1 MVATMQ
7 TNTWQHNFVIFPQII
22 ICNVNFGHGFAVSFV
37 VVYIRV
43 TATSALPLFSKP
55 SALMTESG
63 SNLLLRLRGHNMFNL
78 VQTEIALEV
87 RLFAHRG

>member
-7 TNTWQHNFVIFPQII
+7 TNTRQRCAVIFPQII
-22 ICNVNFGHGFAVSFV
+22 ICNVNFGHAFAVSFV

-43 TATSALPLFSKP
+43 TATSVLPLFRKP

-63 SNLLLRLRGHNMFNL
+63 SNLLLRLRDHNMFKL
-78 VQTEIALEV
+78 VETEIS
-87 RLFAHRG
+87 

>member
-7 TNTWQHNFVIFPQII
+7 TNTRQHNAVIFPQII
-22 ICNVNFGHGFAVSFV
+22 IGYVNFRQAFAVSFV
-37 VVYIRV
+37 VVNIRV
-43 TATSALPLFSKP
+43 TATSVLPLLPKP

-63 SNLLLRLRGHNMFNL
+63 CNLLLRLRGHNMFKL
-78 VQTEIALEV
+78 LQTEIAIDV